1 MRGDAKQLQSSVQ
14 PKHVERMN
22 ALTYSVD
29 LLGIGTIC
37 TPCFIGTPRA
47 HLERSY
53 SQPDQAFSY
62 NTLSHMNPRT
72 YRNHA
77 WAQLA
82 KSDTFYRRGSPE
94 ERELQRALGLDVD
107 GDLDETEGG
116 QDLEAQGAY
125 NNMAAIS
132 CPSTRLLCAAPQQ
145 GCHAW

>member
-1 MRGDAKQLQSSVQ
+1 
-14 PKHVERMN
+14 MN

-29 LLGIGTIC
+29 LLGISTIC
-37 TPCFIGTPRA
+37 ACFIGTPRA

-107 GDLDETEGG
+107 GDPDETEGG

-125 NNMAAIS
+125 NNMAVIYYPSRAAVCSTTTGLS
-132 CPSTRLLCAAPQQ
+132 CMGVMSCIA
-145 GCHAW
+145 